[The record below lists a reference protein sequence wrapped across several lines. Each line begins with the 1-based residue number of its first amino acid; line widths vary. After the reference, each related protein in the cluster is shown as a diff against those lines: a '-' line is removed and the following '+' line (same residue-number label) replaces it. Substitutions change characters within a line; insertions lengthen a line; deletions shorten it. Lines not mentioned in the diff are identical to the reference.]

1 MFFSEG
7 VGSGG
12 NVVQRFCCNSLQD
25 IYYAISLFMVLLEVF
40 FGFSSAKAVQGV
52 LEVIQK

>member
-7 VGSGG
+7 DGSGG

-52 LEVIQK
+52 LGVIQK